1 MSISQIHVV
10 EVGPRDGFQME
21 ATFIPTD
28 LKVEVIDLLGR
39 AGIEKIEVTSF
50 VSPKVIPQMRDA
62 DKVISRIQSFP
73 GVRHTALVP
82 NVRGAQRAIDA
93 GVEAV
98 RVVICLS
105 ESYNRR
111 NVGMGVSKSLENCR
125 QICELTE
132 SHNIACEA
140 ILALA
145 FGCPLEGVISE
156 EKVVGMANQLI
167 DMGFGELSIAD
178 SIGVA
183 NPAHVRRL
191 IRKLAK
197 EAPLAHYSLHFHN
210 TRGLGLAN
218 VLAGIEE
225 GVDTFDSS
233 CGGLGGCPVVPG
245 GSGNI
250 ATEDLVNMLD
260 EMGNGTGVDL
270 SLVTMAASK
279 LQQFLH
285 RPLASHVLASGTR
298 KQLFER
304 AAARPPATGFTM
316 LDYLKARNK

>member
-1 MSISQIHVV
+1 
-10 EVGPRDGFQME
+10 ME

-28 LKVEVIDLLGR
+28 LKVEIIDLLGQ
-39 AGIEKIEVTSF
+39 AGIQKIEATSF
-50 VSPKVIPQMRDA
+50 VSPKAIFQMHDA
-62 DKVISRIQSFP
+62 GEVMSRIRRLP

-82 NVRGAQRAIDA
+82 NAKGAQHAIDA
-93 GVEAV
+93 GVHAV

-111 NVGMGVSKSLENCR
+111 NVGLGIDESLENCR
-125 QICELTE
+125 RISELTRT
-132 SHNIACEA
+132 HTIGCEA

-145 FGCPLEGVISE
+145 FGCPLEGDISE
-156 EKVVGMANQLI
+156 DKVIGMANRLI
-167 DMGFGELSIAD
+167 DLGFGELSIAD
-178 SIGVA
+178 SVGVA

-191 IRKLAK
+191 MRKLRN

-218 VLAGIEE
+218 VLSGLDE

-250 ATEDLVNMLD
+250 PTEDLVNMLE
-260 EMGNGTGVDL
+260 EMGIDTGIDL
-270 SLVTMAASK
+270 SLVMIASNK
-279 LQQFLH
+279 LRDFLH
-285 RPLASHVLASGTR
+285 RPMASYVLTSGTR
-298 KQLFER
+298 KQLFEG
-304 AAARPPATGFTM
+304 AAAKPPRTA
-316 LDYLKARNK
+316 YE

>member
-1 MSISQIHVV
+1 MSLTQIHVV

-39 AGIEKIEVTSF
+39 AGIEKIEATSF
-50 VSPKVIPQMRDA
+50 VSPKLIPQMRDA
-62 DKVISRIQSFP
+62 DEVMSRIRRFP
-73 GVRHTALVP
+73 GIRHTALVP
-82 NVRGAQRAIDA
+82 NVKGAQRAIEA
-93 GVEAV
+93 GAEAV

-111 NVGMGVSKSLENCR
+111 NVGLGISESLENCR
-125 QICELTE
+125 RICEMTKN
-132 SHNIACEA
+132 HDIGCEA

-156 EKVVGMANQLI
+156 ERVVGIANQLI
-167 DMGFGELSIAD
+167 GMGFGELSIAD

-197 EAPLAHYSLHFHN
+197 EAALAHYSLHFHN

-250 ATEDLVNMLD
+250 PTEDLVNMLE
-260 EMGNGTGVDL
+260 EMGISTGVEL
-270 SLVTMAASK
+270 ALVMTAANK
-279 LQQFLH
+279 LQQFLR
-285 RPLASHVLASGTR
+285 RPLASYVLASGTR
-298 KQLFER
+298 KQLFEG
-304 AAARPPATGFTM
+304 AAAGPPAP
-316 LDYLKARNK
+316 A

>member
-1 MSISQIHVV
+1 MPVIQVHVV

-28 LKVEVIDLLGR
+28 LKVEVIDVLGR
-39 AGIEKIEVTSF
+39 AGLEKIEATSF
-50 VSPKVIPQMRDA
+50 VRPEVIPQMCDA
-62 DKVISRIQSFP
+62 DEVMSRIQRFP

-82 NVRGAQRAIDA
+82 NVKGAQRAIDA
-93 GVEAV
+93 GVDAV

-111 NVGMGVSKSLENCR
+111 NVGLGISESLENCR
-125 QICELTE
+125 RICELTKT
-132 SHNIACEA
+132 HTVGCEA

-156 EKVVGMANQLI
+156 DKAVGIANRLI
-167 DMGFGELSIAD
+167 GMGFGELSIAD
-178 SIGVA
+178 SVGVA

-191 IRKLAK
+191 MRKLRN

-218 VLAGIEE
+218 VLAGLEE

-250 ATEDLVNMLD
+250 PTEDLVNMLE
-260 EMGNGTGVDL
+260 EMGIGTGIDL
-270 SLVTMAASK
+270 SLVMTTSKK
-279 LQQFLH
+279 LQNFLH
-285 RPLASHVLASGTR
+285 RPMASHVLASGTR
-298 KQLFER
+298 KQLFEG
-304 AAARPPATGFTM
+304 AATRLRRR
-316 LDYLKARNK
+316 LDE